1 MADLGRTGFQFK
13 YNLAGRTSGIQR
25 NFTISNSATITVGDM
40 VSLTSG
46 YIALSGANAPIMGVV
61 VGLVDKN
68 GIDLSSSRY
77 SFAQAAYSDSTRTVV
92 CGNANATANTGD
104 GVQAVVDIDPFSV
117 WSGETDNTSTDTQA
131 RLAGCYSDI
140 IAASDQV
147 DDDTGATT
155 QCQLF
160 IWGADPESP
169 STIKANLYSI
179 AQHQLFGWT
188 IV

>member
-1 MADLGRTGFQFK
+1 MADLGITGFQFK

-40 VSLTSG
+40 VKLTSG
-46 YIALSGANAPIMGVV
+46 FIALASSNSPIMGVV
-61 VGLVDKN
+61 IGIVDKD

-77 SFAQAAYSDSTRTVV
+77 SFAQAAYTDSTRTVV
-92 CGNANATANTGD
+92 CGNANATATTGD

-117 WSGETDNTSTDTQA
+117 WSGQTDNDNTDGQS

-147 DDDTGATT
+147 DDDTAATT
-155 QCQLF
+155 QGQLF
-160 IWGADPESP
+160 IWGANPETGAEHS
-169 STIKANLYSI
+169 NLYSI

>member
-1 MADLGRTGFQFK
+1 MSDLGRTGFQFK

-25 NFTISNSATITVGDM
+25 SFIISDSATITVGDM
-40 VSLTSG
+40 VKLTSG
-46 YIALSGANAPIMGVV
+46 FVALSGANAPIMGVV
-61 VGLVDKN
+61 VGLVDKD

-77 SFAQAAYSDSTRTVV
+77 SFAQAAYTSSTKTVV
-92 CGNANATANTGD
+92 CGAANSTGD
-104 GVQAVVDIDPFSV
+104 QVRALVDIDPFSV
-117 WSGETDNTSTDTQA
+117 WSGETDLTSNDTQS
-131 RLAGCYSDI
+131 RLAGCYTDVV
-140 IAASDQV
+140 AASDQV
-147 DDDTGATT
+147 DDDSALTT

-179 AQHQLFGWT
+179 AQHQLWGWA

>member
-1 MADLGRTGFQFK
+1 MPGNTGFQFK

-40 VSLTSG
+40 VSLSSG
-46 YIALSGANAPIMGVV
+46 YIALSGAGASIMGCV

-68 GIDLSSSRY
+68 GIDLANSRY
-77 SFAQAAYSDSTRTVV
+77 NFAQAAYTASTRTVV
-92 CGNANATANTGD
+92 CGDANVTANTGD

-117 WSGETDNTSTDTQA
+117 WSAETDNASTDTQA
-131 RLAGCYSDI
+131 RLAGCYTDI
-140 IAASDQV
+140 LAASDQA
-147 DDDTGATT
+147 DDDTAATT

-160 IWGADPESP
+160 IWGADPESD
-169 STIKANLYSI
+169 STKKANLYSI
-179 AQHQLFGWT
+179 AQHQLWGWT

>member
-1 MADLGRTGFQFK
+1 MSDLGRTGFQFK

-25 NFTISNSATITVGDM
+25 NFTIANSATITVGDM
-40 VSLTSG
+40 VSLSSG

-61 VGLVDKN
+61 VGLVDKD
-68 GIDLSSSRY
+68 GIDLSSSRQ
-77 SFAQAAYSDSTRTVV
+77 SFAQAAYTASTKTVV
-92 CGNANATANTGD
+92 CGNANATAVTGD

-117 WSGETDNTSTDTQA
+117 WSGETDNTSNDTQA
-131 RLAGCYSDI
+131 RLAGCYTDVVS
-140 IAASDQV
+140 ASDQV
-147 DDDTGATT
+147 DDDTAVTT
-155 QCQLF
+155 QAQLF

-179 AQHQLFGWT
+179 AQHQLWGWT